1 MSMILWEYWT
11 KKAFVLFQTH
21 IHKHT
26 QNTLTTSDIYIVKSD
41 DFFFVPK
48 YAELNVELYLLYML
62 NF

>member
-26 QNTLTTSDIYIVKSD
+26 QNTLTTSDIYIVKSA
-41 DFFFVPK
+41 DFFLVPK
-48 YAELNVELYLLYML
+48 YTCTDVEL
-62 NF
+62 